1 MSKML
6 FKLYHF
12 HCLSTGAVS
21 SDRLR
26 ARSLSSVPDG
36 HSRTQEGLS
45 IPPTANNTTAAPR
58 GFAIS
63 ESPAETDSSSED
75 QGVDIGPSLATLHLG
90 TGRVYAAHSLPS
102 HIWNLNGKL
111 KLLLWTLFIFLC
123 NLKID

>member
-1 MSKML
+1 M
-6 FKLYHF
+6 F
-12 HCLSTGAVS
+12 TGAVS

-36 HSRTQEGLS
+36 HARTQEGLS
-45 IPPTANNTTAAPR
+45 IPPTANNTNNTSAAPR

-75 QGVDIGPSLATLHLG
+75 QGVDIGPSLATLSLG

-102 HIWNLNGKL
+102 HIWNLNGKYFCYYNIIV
-111 KLLLWTLFIFLC
+111 FISFVFF
-123 NLKID
+123 ISTIQ

>member
-1 MSKML
+1 MR
-6 FKLYHF
+6 
-12 HCLSTGAVS
+12 TGAVS

-36 HSRTQEGLS
+36 HARTQEALS
-45 IPPTANNTTAAPR
+45 IPPTANSANTTAAPR

-75 QGVDIGPSLATLHLG
+75 QGVDIGPSLATLSLG

-111 KLLLWTLFIFLC
+111 LLLLLFF
-123 NLKID
+123 